1 MNKNKAIL
9 CSVIATALFAVINI
23 SGCKKA
29 DSNANK
35 PKACFTLSSENIRVI
50 DTVTANASCTERA
63 QSYSWSSNYFSDASG
78 NTAQFY
84 TLGAAGDINITL
96 TATNAD
102 GEESIT
108 KTVTVRELYPSD
120 YAGNYTCND
129 TCDDNQTYGPYTVA
143 IVEGSNPQSLQL
155 TGYFVNPT
163 EFPFDMSS
171 GTFSYSNSNESYYG
185 RLTDANNL
193 FVSYQL
199 TTQTGGT
206 LHCYSVCKRN

>member
-1 MNKNKAIL
+1 MKKNKTIL
-9 CSVIATALFAVINI
+9 FSAVALVVFATVSI

-29 DSNANK
+29 DTDSTK
-35 PKACFTLSSENIRVI
+35 PKACFTLNSQTIRRI

-63 QSYSWSSNYFSDASG
+63 QSYSWSSNYFSNTSG
-78 NTAQFY
+78 STAQFY
-84 TLGAAGDINITL
+84 TLGATGDINITL

-120 YAGNYTCND
+120 YTGNYTCND
-129 TCDDNQTYGPYTVA
+129 TCDDNQTYGPYPVA
-143 IVEGSNPQSLQL
+143 IVEGSNQPSLQL
-155 TGYFVNPT
+155 TGYFTNPT
-163 EFPFDMSS
+163 VVPFEMSS
-171 GTFSYSNSNESYYG
+171 GVFTYSNSSESYYG
-185 RLTDANNL
+185 SLTDANNL

-199 TTQTGGT
+199 STQTGGT